1 MSRFLLLLTL
11 SASGLL
17 LSCAPATT
25 PRANP
30 PVLRADTSDVA
41 LFSAVVQALA
51 PGGNRHLY
59 VDPRPLKVRTHQG
72 FVHREDLVDNAPA
85 AVSARVAAL
94 ERLRR
99 DTISIFERQHRCK
112 EGPGGLAPYNPD
124 AEWERISRLAP
135 TECLVVSLPR
145 RDGPARPDDPQSSS
159 DDSGAA
165 EQDLW
170 TVRAWLLRRSTYR
183 VLDVVLR
190 PTAEGGWEVVDR
202 VDLWAVMS

>member
-11 SASGLL
+11 SL
-17 LSCAPATT
+17 LSCAPAAT

-30 PVLRADTSDVA
+30 PVFRADTSDIA

-51 PGGNRHLY
+51 PGGNRHLF
-59 VDPRPLKVRTHQG
+59 VDPRPLKVRMHQG

-94 ERLRR
+94 ERLGR
-99 DTISIFERQHRCK
+99 DTLSVFERQQRCTQ
-112 EGPGGLAPYNPD
+112 GPGGLPPREPD
-124 AEWERISRLAP
+124 AEYLRISRLPP

-145 RDGPARPDDPQSSS
+145 RGGPAMPDDPQSSS
-159 DDSGAA
+159 KDSGAA

-170 TVRAWLLRRSTYR
+170 TVRAWLLRSGTYR

-190 PTAEGGWEVVDR
+190 PTRAPSCPERMRLMAAWG
-202 VDLWAVMS
+202 